1 MRGRQSWVFLFA
13 YKPCALW
20 DSKIAEMLPDPDI
33 EGHVISA
40 VYKMRASG
48 FSDEILPYR
57 GSGVTWVRKAANRY
71 LEFDQSK
78 NS

>member
-1 MRGRQSWVFLFA
+1 
-13 YKPCALW
+13 
-20 DSKIAEMLPDPDI
+20 MLPDPDI

>member
-1 MRGRQSWVFLFA
+1 
-13 YKPCALW
+13 
-20 DSKIAEMLPDPDI
+20 MLPDPDI

-48 FSDEILPYR
+48 FSEEILPYR
-57 GSGVTWVRKAANRY
+57 GSGVTWVRKAPNRY